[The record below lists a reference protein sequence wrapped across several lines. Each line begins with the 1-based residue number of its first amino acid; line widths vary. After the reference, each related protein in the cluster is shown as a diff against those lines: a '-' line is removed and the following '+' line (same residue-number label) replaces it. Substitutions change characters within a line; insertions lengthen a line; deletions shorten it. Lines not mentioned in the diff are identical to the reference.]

1 MTNDMQQNAIRHTM
15 GPARV
20 LAGPGSGKTFTIIQ
34 RLHFLIN
41 SFHIPPKQILCIT
54 FTKAAAVEMQNR
66 YQSQIENIDINI
78 SGSVSFGTVHSI
90 CFRILKESGKF
101 LHYSLIQEPHQRQLV
116 EQLLLNKGVP
126 EYNNFAMITEILHAF
141 GRKRNGL
148 PYREE
153 DCLPK
158 EQFEEIYRE
167 YTIALTE
174 RQLLDF
180 DDIIIKTKD
189 LLIQNEATRK
199 KFQNRFSYIIVD
211 EFQDINETQYE
222 VIKLL
227 SLPRNNLFVVGDDDQ
242 AIYGFRGALPN
253 IMKHFNEDFPDAK
266 DYYLTYNYR
275 SCEKIV
281 SFAERIISMNTNRIP
296 KHFIPKK
303 EGGFVN
309 IYYEETR
316 KEEEITIITHL
327 KGLQQKVLE
336 SSALIVR
343 TNVEATQ
350 YIRLLQT
357 HQIPVKD
364 YSEKTKNQHL
374 YHFIKQDF
382 EAFLSFCKEGRKRS
396 DFIKI
401 MNKPEKYLSRQS
413 LVNEKVTI
421 QELLNYYRNN
431 QKMQITIKQL
441 FERLQKAENMS
452 FSMAIRYFRNII
464 GYDNYLK
471 SYSKNTQEYEEFLK
485 IADELQLLCKFQKG
499 NESCKS
505 FWQRIEREYENLN
518 TESKKSKVKNGI
530 SVITMHGAKGLEFSQ
545 VFLPDVNEGIIPSR
559 QCHSKESIEEER
571 RLLYVAVTRAKE
583 VLSIYYTKER
593 GRRPSRFLDYS
604 SASISSSNSTPSR
617 YSSNASATASYSSSS
632 SI

>member
-1 MTNDMQQNAIRHTM
+1 MQQNAIRHTM

-20 LAGPGSGKTFTIIQ
+20 LAGPGSVKTFTIIQ

-78 SGSVSFGTVHSI
+78 SESVSFGTVHSI

-101 LHYSLIQEPHQRQLV
+101 LHYSLIQEPLQRQLV

-242 AIYGFRGALPN
+242 AIYGFRGGLPN
-253 IMKHFNEDFPDAK
+253 IMKHFEEDFPETKA
-266 DYYLTYNYR
+266 YYLTYNYR

-281 SFAERIISMNTNRIP
+281 SFAERIISKNTNRIP

-518 TESKKSKVKNGI
+518 TESKKAIVKNGI

-583 VLSIYYTKER
+583 ALSIYYTKER

-604 SASISSSNSTPSR
+604 SESISSSNSTPSR